1 MKIIF
6 TLITFLCLFHAF
18 ANMQPKFKKE
28 IDKGIA
34 HLKNEQLDSA
44 EYFFQNAVLLS
55 ENEDSLE
62 RSEIYYLIGFFY
74 DCHFHHNK
82 ALTYLEKANLL
93 ASNLKNGRIKME
105 IANQIGVV
113 NYSLRNFPEALKQYK
128 YCLELAFEYDDFV
141 QIAYSYNN
149 IGLIFMETK
158 DYTKAI
164 EYFNNVIETTKDNY
178 SLLSIVHNNMG
189 IALYHTKVYSEAL
202 VHLDLSQSYSLKTE
216 EQTMLG
222 NSYMNKGLCY
232 IALDEFEK
240 AQLNLEKALEFYSK
254 VHDYQGE
261 LLSKVNLSKT
271 NFELNQTEKGK
282 QLETEINEQLAIIE
296 NQDIITDFYTYMM
309 ESYLD
314 LGDSTIALEY
324 SLKLIDHG
332 KTVLKSLEDNTLHK
346 LKNDVSFTSVTGELN
361 KVQDEKQEIE
371 LINEQLKSSNQLIIT
386 LSSVLILV
394 GLFFIIYMILSV
406 RKTRKINK
414 KLKENQAEL
423 TEKNREILNSVSYA
437 NSMEKLLL
445 QQMNPHFLFNALTT
459 VEASIRL
466 GDTKFANEYISMFS
480 SLLRKTLDYSM
491 LESISLLDEIDF
503 LTSYIKLNATKQG
516 NSFSYNLS
524 YDYEQ
529 VADFVNTPPMLVQ
542 PFVENALIHGL
553 YHKTDGNKRL
563 EIHIEPHDEFILWTI
578 VDNGVGRK
586 KSQEIN
592 RTHKG
597 ISHGI
602 KITRDRI
609 NWMEKIYGNHFSIEY
624 HDLDEGTKVILKTPI
639 IEV

>member
-1 MKIIF
+1 MKIVF
-6 TLITFLCLFHAF
+6 TLITFLCLFHAV
-18 ANMQPKFKKE
+18 ANMQPRYKKE
-28 IDKGIA
+28 IDKGVTC
-34 HLKNEQLDSA
+34 LKNEQLDSA
-44 EYFFQNAVLLS
+44 EHFFQKATLLS
-55 ENEDSLE
+55 KNEDSLQ
-62 RSEIYYLIGFFY
+62 RSEIYFLIGFFY
-74 DCHFHHNK
+74 DYNFQHNK
-82 ALTYLEKANLL
+82 ALIYLDKANSL
-93 ASNLKNGRIKME
+93 ASNIENGRVKMD
-105 IANQIGVV
+105 IANQIGVANYNLR
-113 NYSLRNFPEALKQYK
+113 NYSEALKQYK
-128 YCLELAFEYDDFV
+128 YCLELAFQYNDFV
-141 QIAYSYNN
+141 QTAYSYNN
-149 IGLIFMETK
+149 IGLIFLETK

-164 EYFNNVIETTKDNY
+164 EYFNNVIETTNDNY
-178 SLLSIVHNNMG
+178 TLLAIVHNNMG
-189 IALYHTKVYSEAL
+189 IALYHTEAYNEAL
-202 VHLDLSQSYSLKTE
+202 GHLDISQSYSFKTE
-216 EQTMLG
+216 EQAMLG

-232 IALDEFEK
+232 ISLNEFEK

-254 VHDYQGE
+254 IHDYQGE

-271 NFELNQTEKGK
+271 SFELNQIEKGK
-282 QLETEINEQLAIIE
+282 KLETEINDQLSLIE
-296 NQDIITDFYTYMM
+296 NQDLITDFYTYMV

-314 LGDSTIALEY
+314 LGDSTVALEY

-332 KTVLKSLEDNTLHK
+332 KLILESLEDNTLNK
-346 LKNDVSFTSVTGELN
+346 LKNDISFTSVAGELN

-371 LINEQLKSSNQLIIT
+371 IINEKLKSSNRLIIA
-386 LSSVLILV
+386 LSSGLILV
-394 GLFFIIYMILSV
+394 GLFFIIYMIMSV
-406 RKTRKINK
+406 RKTRKINN
-414 KLKENQAEL
+414 KLKKNQVEL

-516 NSFSYNLS
+516 NSFSYTLN

-553 YHKTDGNKRL
+553 YHKTDGNKHL
-563 EIHIEPHDEFILWTI
+563 GIHIEPHDEFILWTI

-624 HDLDEGTKVILKTPI
+624 HDLEEGTKVILKTPI
-639 IEV
+639 IEA